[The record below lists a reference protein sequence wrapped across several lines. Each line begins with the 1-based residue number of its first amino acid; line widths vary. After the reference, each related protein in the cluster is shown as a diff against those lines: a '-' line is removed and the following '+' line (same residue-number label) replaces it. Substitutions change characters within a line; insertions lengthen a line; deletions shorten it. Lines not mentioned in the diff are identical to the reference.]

1 MVLDVH
7 NIVYNAEEERGKRVV
22 FNEIKRHLEN
32 KRFISTEAWDN
43 ARTFLLTYTSNP
55 NSDCFVDFSGL
66 IPSYKQ
72 VVQLIK
78 QCGGKV
84 FMPHIFKYNENSI
97 SVLETLISE
106 RMLDGI
112 EGYYPYYSN
121 EQQRFALKFDYLK
134 SINVINENG
143 QTENTNIIYGQI
155 FTINY
160 KKNILTIVDKK
171 IYENHFE
178 KTNEYNFYLN
188 DVGIIEDETK
198 IILNFINQ
206 IKQKNDCNFL
216 LYVLSNRKSMSGRQ
230 KNNIK
235 AEKEIDSLFKLWNL
249 TDKYYSY
256 KQYKI
261 YLNLYEELYI
271 DTLKKNLD
279 INLSNYEKI
288 KEQIRK
294 VKKEILKGD

>member
-1 MVLDVH
+1 MKND
-7 NIVYNAEEERGKRVV
+7 
-22 FNEIKRHLEN
+22 NEIGIFKFNKIEIIEDKKFIQKLEN
-32 KRFISTEAWDN
+32 CKKMSEYIELNVKKNDEMKKIMKNEKMEEYAEST
-43 ARTFLLTYTSNP
+43 
-55 NSDCFVDFSGL
+55 
-66 IPSYKQ
+66 
-72 VVQLIK
+72 
-78 QCGGKV
+78 
-84 FMPHIFKYNENSI
+84 
-97 SVLETLISE
+97 
-106 RMLDGI
+106 
-112 EGYYPYYSN
+112 
-121 EQQRFALKFDYLK
+121 FDYLK

-216 LYVLSNRKSMSGRQ
+216 LYVLSNRKSMAGRQ

-235 AEKEIDSLFKLWNL
+235 AEKEIDSLFKLWNS
-249 TDKYYSY
+249 TDKYYSN

>member
-55 NSDCFVDFSGL
+55 NSDFFVDFSGL

-235 AEKEIDSLFKLWNL
+235 AEKEIDSLFKLWNI

>member
-1 MVLDVH
+1 MKND
-7 NIVYNAEEERGKRVV
+7 
-22 FNEIKRHLEN
+22 NEIGIFKFNKIEIIEDKKFIQKLEN
-32 KRFISTEAWDN
+32 CKKLSEYIELNVKKNDEMKKIMKNEKMEEYAEST
-43 ARTFLLTYTSNP
+43 
-55 NSDCFVDFSGL
+55 
-66 IPSYKQ
+66 
-72 VVQLIK
+72 
-78 QCGGKV
+78 
-84 FMPHIFKYNENSI
+84 
-97 SVLETLISE
+97 
-106 RMLDGI
+106 
-112 EGYYPYYSN
+112 
-121 EQQRFALKFDYLK
+121 FDYLK
-134 SINVINENG
+134 FINVINENG
-143 QTENTNIIYGQI
+143 QTDNTNIIYGQI

-178 KTNEYNFYLN
+178 KTNEYNYYLN

-216 LYVLSNRKSMSGRQ
+216 LYVLSNRKSMAGRQ

>member
-1 MVLDVH
+1 MKND
-7 NIVYNAEEERGKRVV
+7 
-22 FNEIKRHLEN
+22 NEIGIFKFNKIEIIEDKKFIQKLEN
-32 KRFISTEAWDN
+32 CKKMSEYIELNVKKNDEMKKIMKNEKMEEYAEST
-43 ARTFLLTYTSNP
+43 
-55 NSDCFVDFSGL
+55 
-66 IPSYKQ
+66 
-72 VVQLIK
+72 
-78 QCGGKV
+78 
-84 FMPHIFKYNENSI
+84 
-97 SVLETLISE
+97 
-106 RMLDGI
+106 
-112 EGYYPYYSN
+112 
-121 EQQRFALKFDYLK
+121 FDYLK

-235 AEKEIDSLFKLWNL
+235 AEKEIDSLFKLWNI

>member
-1 MVLDVH
+1 MKND
-7 NIVYNAEEERGKRVV
+7 
-22 FNEIKRHLEN
+22 NEIGIFKFNKIEIIEDKKFIQKLEN
-32 KRFISTEAWDN
+32 CKKMSEYIELNVKKNDEMKKIMKNEKMEEYAEST
-43 ARTFLLTYTSNP
+43 
-55 NSDCFVDFSGL
+55 
-66 IPSYKQ
+66 
-72 VVQLIK
+72 
-78 QCGGKV
+78 
-84 FMPHIFKYNENSI
+84 
-97 SVLETLISE
+97 
-106 RMLDGI
+106 
-112 EGYYPYYSN
+112 
-121 EQQRFALKFDYLK
+121 FDYLK

-206 IKQKNDCNFL
+206 IKQKNDCEFL
-216 LYVLSNRKSMSGRQ
+216 LYVLSNRKSMADRQ

-235 AEKEIDSLFKLWNL
+235 TEKEIDNLFKLWNI

-256 KQYKI
+256 KQYRI
-261 YLNLYEELYI
+261 YLSLYEELYI
-271 DTLKKNLD
+271 DALKKNLD
-279 INLSNYEKI
+279 INLSYYEKI

>member
-1 MVLDVH
+1 MKND
-7 NIVYNAEEERGKRVV
+7 
-22 FNEIKRHLEN
+22 NEIGIFKFNKIEIIEDKKFIQKLEN
-32 KRFISTEAWDN
+32 CKKMSEYIELNVKKNDEMKKIMKN
-43 ARTFLLTYTSNP
+43 
-55 NSDCFVDFSGL
+55 
-66 IPSYKQ
+66 
-72 VVQLIK
+72 
-78 QCGGKV
+78 
-84 FMPHIFKYNENSI
+84 
-97 SVLETLISE
+97 E
-106 RMLDGI
+106 RM
-112 EGYYPYYSN
+112 EEYAEST
-121 EQQRFALKFDYLK
+121 FDYLK

-235 AEKEIDSLFKLWNL
+235 AEKEIDSLFKLWNI

>member
-1 MVLDVH
+1 MKND
-7 NIVYNAEEERGKRVV
+7 
-22 FNEIKRHLEN
+22 NEIGIFKFNKIEIIEDKKFIQKLEN
-32 KRFISTEAWDN
+32 CKKLSEYIELNVKKNDEMKKIMKNEKMEEYAEST
-43 ARTFLLTYTSNP
+43 
-55 NSDCFVDFSGL
+55 
-66 IPSYKQ
+66 
-72 VVQLIK
+72 
-78 QCGGKV
+78 
-84 FMPHIFKYNENSI
+84 
-97 SVLETLISE
+97 
-106 RMLDGI
+106 
-112 EGYYPYYSN
+112 
-121 EQQRFALKFDYLK
+121 FDYLK
-134 SINVINENG
+134 FINVINENG
-143 QTENTNIIYGQI
+143 QTDNTNIIYGQI

-171 IYENHFE
+171 IYANHFE
-178 KTNEYNFYLN
+178 KTNEYNYYLN

-216 LYVLSNRKSMSGRQ
+216 LYVLSNRKSMAGRQ

-294 VKKEILKGD
+294 VKKEILKGY

>member
-1 MVLDVH
+1 MKND
-7 NIVYNAEEERGKRVV
+7 
-22 FNEIKRHLEN
+22 NEIGIFKFNKIEIIEDKKFIQKLEN
-32 KRFISTEAWDN
+32 CKKLSEYIELNVKKNDEMKKIMKNEKMEEYAEST
-43 ARTFLLTYTSNP
+43 
-55 NSDCFVDFSGL
+55 
-66 IPSYKQ
+66 
-72 VVQLIK
+72 
-78 QCGGKV
+78 
-84 FMPHIFKYNENSI
+84 
-97 SVLETLISE
+97 
-106 RMLDGI
+106 
-112 EGYYPYYSN
+112 
-121 EQQRFALKFDYLK
+121 FDYLK
-134 SINVINENG
+134 FINVINENG
-143 QTENTNIIYGQI
+143 QTDNTNIIYGQI

-178 KTNEYNFYLN
+178 KTNEYNYYLN

-216 LYVLSNRKSMSGRQ
+216 LYVLSNRKSMAGRQ

-294 VKKEILKGD
+294 VKKEILKGY

>member
-1 MVLDVH
+1 
-7 NIVYNAEEERGKRVV
+7 
-22 FNEIKRHLEN
+22 
-32 KRFISTEAWDN
+32 
-43 ARTFLLTYTSNP
+43 
-55 NSDCFVDFSGL
+55 
-66 IPSYKQ
+66 
-72 VVQLIK
+72 
-78 QCGGKV
+78 
-84 FMPHIFKYNENSI
+84 MPHIFKYNENSI

-235 AEKEIDSLFKLWNL
+235 AEKEIDSLFKLWNI

>member
-1 MVLDVH
+1 MKND
-7 NIVYNAEEERGKRVV
+7 
-22 FNEIKRHLEN
+22 NEIGIFKFNKIEIIEDKKFIQKLEN
-32 KRFISTEAWDN
+32 CKKMSEYIELNVKKNDEMKKIMKN
-43 ARTFLLTYTSNP
+43 
-55 NSDCFVDFSGL
+55 
-66 IPSYKQ
+66 
-72 VVQLIK
+72 
-78 QCGGKV
+78 
-84 FMPHIFKYNENSI
+84 
-97 SVLETLISE
+97 E
-106 RMLDGI
+106 RM
-112 EGYYPYYSN
+112 EEYAEST
-121 EQQRFALKFDYLK
+121 FDYLK

-178 KTNEYNFYLN
+178 KTNEYNYYLN

-235 AEKEIDSLFKLWNL
+235 AEKEIDSLFKLWNI

>member
-1 MVLDVH
+1 MKND
-7 NIVYNAEEERGKRVV
+7 
-22 FNEIKRHLEN
+22 NEIGIFKFNKIEIIEDKKFIQKLEN
-32 KRFISTEAWDN
+32 CKKMSEYIELNVKKNDEMKKIMKNEKMEEYAEST
-43 ARTFLLTYTSNP
+43 
-55 NSDCFVDFSGL
+55 
-66 IPSYKQ
+66 
-72 VVQLIK
+72 
-78 QCGGKV
+78 
-84 FMPHIFKYNENSI
+84 
-97 SVLETLISE
+97 
-106 RMLDGI
+106 
-112 EGYYPYYSN
+112 
-121 EQQRFALKFDYLK
+121 FDYLK

-178 KTNEYNFYLN
+178 KTNEYNYYLN

-235 AEKEIDSLFKLWNL
+235 AEKEIDSLFKLWNI